1 MGKMSD
7 LMIDLDNERIDRWI
21 TERLGDD
28 VDGESEEY
36 GELAEEYYNLQEHL
50 REQFEFEEDLEWL
63 KRNDSSIIHRNYI
76 EELTELEKFVK
87 TNPLKDKPYIGY
99 RMAYAHA
106 VALLE
111 GFLGDT
117 VKSLVN
123 ENSIYFTNS
132 RKVAELKS
140 AKYSLDDLVASESNP
155 KNLAIKELSK
165 ILYHNIPKAKRI
177 FEIVLDKKL
186 NIKIS
191 DIVKITNIRH
201 DIVHRN
207 GKTKDGDPLYLD
219 QSDVMSMLK
228 DVKKFVDELQRA
240 ISKSA

>member
-123 ENSIYFTNS
+123 ENNIYFTNS

>member
-1 MGKMSD
+1 MGSMSD

-21 TERLGDD
+21 KDRLGDD
-28 VDGESEEY
+28 VDEESEEY
-36 GELAEEYYNLQEHL
+36 GELVEEYYNLQEHL
-50 REQFEFEEDLEWL
+50 REQYEFEEDLEWL
-63 KRNDSSIIHRNYI
+63 KKNDSSIIHRNYI
-76 EELTELEKFVK
+76 EELAELEKFVT
-87 TNPLKDKPYIGY
+87 TNPLKNKPYIGY

-106 VALLE
+106 VTLLE

-117 VKSLVN
+117 IKSLIN
-123 ENSIYFTNS
+123 ENNIYFSNS
-132 RKVAELKS
+132 RKIDELKS
-140 AKYSLDDLVASESNP
+140 AKYSLDYLITSESNP

-191 DIVKITNIRH
+191 GIVKITDIRH

-207 GKTKDGDPLYLD
+207 GKTKDGTPLYLD
-219 QSDVMSMLK
+219 QSDVMSMLN
-228 DVKKFVDELQRA
+228 DVKKFVDDLQRVINNNA
-240 ISKSA
+240 